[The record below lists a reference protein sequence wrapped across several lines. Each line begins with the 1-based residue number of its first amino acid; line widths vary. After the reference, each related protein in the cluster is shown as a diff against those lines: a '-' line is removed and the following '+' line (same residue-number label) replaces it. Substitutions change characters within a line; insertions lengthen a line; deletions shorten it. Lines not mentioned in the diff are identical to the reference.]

1 MRHDALRNEHCA
13 IARSLAVL
21 GERWTFVILR
31 QAFMGARRFEDY
43 QRGTGIA
50 RNILTDR
57 LRVLVE
63 EGILQRRPYA
73 DHPGRTLYQYRL
85 TEKGLELYPILLTL
99 MKWGNKYGGFEDG
112 PPVRLIHNGCGKETE
127 PTFVCSE
134 CGEEIDPRQMTPQ
147 ADPVVTPSAA

>member
-1 MRHDALRNEHCA
+1 M
-13 IARSLAVL
+13 L

-63 EGILQRRPYA
+63 EGILERRVYA

-99 MKWGNKYGGFEDG
+99 MKWGNKHGGFDE
-112 PPVRLIHNGCGKETE
+112 PPVRLVHNTCGKETV
-127 PTFVCSE
+127 PSFVCSE
-134 CGEEIDPRQMTPQ
+134 CGEEIDRRQMTRQ
-147 ADPVVTPSAA
+147 ADRVVTPTAA